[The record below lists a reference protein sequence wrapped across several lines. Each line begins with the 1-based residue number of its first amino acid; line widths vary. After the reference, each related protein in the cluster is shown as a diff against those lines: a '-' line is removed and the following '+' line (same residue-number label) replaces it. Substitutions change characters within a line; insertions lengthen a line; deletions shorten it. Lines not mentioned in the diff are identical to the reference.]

1 MPHQGVVALSISL
14 FSVALTLGI
23 LAINLRREKQQQAQN
38 DREEH

>member
-1 MPHQGVVALSISL
+1 MPHQGIVALSISL

-38 DREEH
+38 DRDEH

>member
-1 MPHQGVVALSISL
+1 MPHQGIVALSISL